1 MTFTDGLVTLFAFG
15 GIFAAKVFF
24 FSQTEILIFAIALNV
39 TAGLGAI
46 LSGKLTDS
54 FGPSLVMRVS
64 LLSLTGLGI
73 IAIMA
78 TDKSVFWA
86 ASLILG
92 LFIGPCQSA
101 ARVWMAKR
109 VPAEHTASMFGLFA
123 FSGKVTSFIGPLLYG
138 WLVVFTGHERSGMA
152 IVIILLLLGY
162 FLLPQRHNEAS

>member
-1 MTFTDGLVTLFAFG
+1 MPRRFFLQPNRNPDFCNCVERHSRARGDSVWQTDRQFWS
-15 GIFAAKVFF
+15 I
-24 FSQTEILIFAIALNV
+24 
-39 TAGLGAI
+39 
-46 LSGKLTDS
+46 
-54 FGPSLVMRVS
+54 LVMRVS

-78 TDKSVFWA
+78 TDRSVFWA

-138 WLVVFTGHERSGMA
+138 WLSSLQAMNAAGW
-152 IVIILLLLGY
+152 L
-162 FLLPQRHNEAS
+162 